1 MALSVVLLL
10 SILNVAGLDE
20 PQARIRVTH
29 RDLIPTCLNAAA
41 VAPGTRSWNLEPGR
55 FSMVL
60 TMKQNERAGPASASA
75 SPGLASISFDVE
87 AEHRYEIEVRA
98 TTEAFSSRVWRRGEW
113 TPVVRDRTT
122 ERIVSAAPEWIE
134 RPCAVPR

>member
-1 MALSVVLLL
+1 MAWSVVLLL

-20 PQARIRVTH
+20 PQARVRVTH

-41 VAPGTRSWNLEPGR
+41 VAPGKRSWNLEPGR

-60 TMKQNERAGPASASA
+60 TMKRNERAGPA

-87 AEHRYEIEVRA
+87 VGHRYEIEVRA

-134 RPCAVPR
+134 GPCAGAR

>member
-1 MALSVVLLL
+1 MAWSVVLLL

-20 PQARIRVTH
+20 PQARVRVTH

-41 VAPGTRSWNLEPGR
+41 VAPGKRSWNLEPGR

-60 TMKQNERAGPASASA
+60 TMKQKERAGPA

-87 AEHRYEIEVRA
+87 AGHRYEIEVRA
-98 TTEAFSSRVWRRGEW
+98 PTEAFSSRVWRRGEW

-122 ERIVSAAPEWIE
+122 ERIVSATPEWIE
-134 RPCAVPR
+134 GPCAVPR